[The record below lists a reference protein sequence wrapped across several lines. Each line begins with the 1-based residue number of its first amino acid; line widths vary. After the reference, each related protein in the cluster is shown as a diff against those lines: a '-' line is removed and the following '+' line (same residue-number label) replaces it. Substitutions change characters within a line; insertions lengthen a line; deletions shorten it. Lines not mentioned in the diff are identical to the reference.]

1 MGAQN
6 MIPAR
11 ASPCGVGSLWTLDST
26 IIADFS
32 DITKEADAPVCLVV
46 ELFSRIH
53 YESLNL
59 CS

>member
-1 MGAQN
+1 